1 MGGARFE
8 TRALGASLHHQAGLF
23 WPPCIEAGPV
33 PWPSTHRDR
42 RTNGTTDTA
51 ALGQLFT
58 DQTGLC
64 RLSDRRVQCGRVAG
78 RAAVLAVGF
87 FHDSIQPLLVRSR
100 AQSFYDHAGERMTA
114 QSLSFFADHVDVK
127 SDRYAA
133 SLPYAMLSVWEDG
146 RILLL
151 RLGPG
156 ESRYVPKRAL
166 SPEDVQKLHALFPT
180 GGQTQK

>member
-1 MGGARFE
+1 MGNPQNTVFFSLLVL
-8 TRALGASLHHQAGLF
+8 LG
-23 WPPCIEAGPV
+23 
-33 PWPSTHRDR
+33 
-42 RTNGTTDTA
+42 
-51 ALGQLFT
+51 
-58 DQTGLC
+58 
-64 RLSDRRVQCGRVAG
+64 
-78 RAAVLAVGF
+78 LAVGF

>member
-1 MGGARFE
+1 M
-8 TRALGASLHHQAGLF
+8 L
-23 WPPCIEAGPV
+23 V
-33 PWPSTHRDR
+33 
-42 RTNGTTDTA
+42 
-51 ALGQLFT
+51 
-58 DQTGLC
+58 
-64 RLSDRRVQCGRVAG
+64 VAG
-78 RAAVLAVGF
+78 FVLCLLFGVGNPQNTVFFSLLVLLGLAVGF

>member
-1 MGGARFE
+1 MEQQTPLLSVSFLPTKQDYADYQIAACNAAASPGERLFL
-8 TRALGASLHHQAGLF
+8 RAAGFVL
-23 WPPCIEAGPV
+23 V
-33 PWPSTHRDR
+33 
-42 RTNGTTDTA
+42 
-51 ALGQLFT
+51 
-58 DQTGLC
+58 
-64 RLSDRRVQCGRVAG
+64 VAG
-78 RAAVLAVGF
+78 FVLCLLFGVGNPQNTVFFSLLVLLGLAVGF

-151 RLGPG
+151 
-156 ESRYVPKRAL
+156 L
-166 SPEDVQKLHALFPT
+166 SLIHI
-180 GGQTQK
+180 

>member
-1 MGGARFE
+1 MEQQTPLLSVSFLPTKQDYADYQI
-8 TRALGASLHHQAGLF
+8 AACNAAAS
-23 WPPCIEAGPV
+23 
-33 PWPSTHRDR
+33 PSE
-42 RTNGTTDTA
+42 
-51 ALGQLFT
+51 QLFLRAA
-58 DQTGLC
+58 GFVL
-64 RLSDRRVQCGRVAG
+64 VVAG
-78 RAAVLAVGF
+78 FVLCLLFGVGNPQNTVFFSLLVLLGLAVGF